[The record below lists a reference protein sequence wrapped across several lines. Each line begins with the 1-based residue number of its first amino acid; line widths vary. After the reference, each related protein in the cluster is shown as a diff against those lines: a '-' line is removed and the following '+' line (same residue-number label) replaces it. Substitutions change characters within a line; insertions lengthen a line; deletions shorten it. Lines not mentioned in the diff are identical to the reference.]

1 MNSTALAIGLKLANL
16 NPQQLAKV
24 EKLVDKLSAKAGVQL
39 EEGPVSKGGNNP
51 PNTSKNR
58 PPAPA
63 GSGGEAADV
72 HQIKKSSPHTS
83 TLRKQLAD
91 KKISPIKRRGQQDSS
106 DSKTYT
112 RREPIYIG
120 ERENKFLELTEGGK
134 KIAESS
140 KEDSEFD
147 RKVWA
152 GHTPVPRGTRQA
164 QIEVE
169 CVGGC
174 DKVFEISANYPIPE
188 SGYVCNDCIVRKRH

>member
-1 MNSTALAIGLKLANL
+1 MSSTALAIGLKLANL

-24 EKLVDKLSAKAGVQL
+24 EKLVDKLAAKAGAV
-39 EEGPVSKGGNNP
+39 
-51 PNTSKNR
+51 
-58 PPAPA
+58 APKTPEPEPQIA
-63 GSGGEAADV
+63 SDT

-106 DSKTYT
+106 DSKTYA

-134 KIAESS
+134 KIADSS

-152 GHTPVPRGTRQA
+152 GHTPVPRGQRQA
-164 QIEVE
+164 QVEIACVE
-169 CVGGC
+169 CDEVSLVNPG
-174 DKVFEISANYPIPE
+174 YPVTDR
-188 SGYVCNDCIVRKRH
+188 GYVCNDCIVRNKRRR